1 MSRRL
6 GYLGPSGSYTEQV
19 ALNYD
24 RIAELLPFSSVR
36 AVVEAVRFGEVD
48 EGVIPIENSLEGP
61 VTTTVDLLI
70 HTSGPMIRH
79 ERVLEIEH
87 CLLGRP
93 GTRRD
98 RIEEIY
104 SHPQALAQCRAFLA
118 NTFPEAQLVA
128 SLSTSAAVEQMQGSS
143 SVAAAIANERCA
155 ALYGAEILERGVQDN
170 PNNQTRFVVLAPT
183 DHPPTGLDK
192 TSICFD
198 FAADAPGILYTVL
211 GELASRGINLTKIES
226 RPTRTSLGRY
236 IFLVDLEG
244 HREDG
249 VVEDA
254 LAAVESQVSMFRVL
268 GSYPMW
274 VSSAI

>member
-1 MSRRL
+1 MSGRL
-6 GYLGPSGSYTEQV
+6 GFLGPSGSYTEQAALDHDSV
-19 ALNYD
+19 AQ
-24 RIAELLPFSSVR
+24 LLPFSSVGG
-36 AVVEAVRFGEVD
+36 VVEAVRSGEVD
-48 EGVIPIENSLEGP
+48 EGVVPIENSLEGA
-61 VTTTVDLLI
+61 VTATVDLLI
-70 HTSGPMIRH
+70 HASGPMIRH
-79 ERVLEIEH
+79 EQVLEIEH
-87 CLLGRP
+87 CLLVRP

-98 RIEEIY
+98 RIGEIY

-118 NTFPEAQLVA
+118 DTFPEAQPIA
-128 SLSTSAAVEQMQGSS
+128 SLSTSAAVEQMQSAS

-155 ALYGAEILERGVQDN
+155 ALYGAEILERGVQDD

-198 FAADAPGILYTVL
+198 FAADAPGILHTAL
-211 GELASRGINLTKIES
+211 GELAERGINLTKVES

-244 HREDG
+244 HRDDD
-249 VVEDA
+249 VVRDA
-254 LAAVESQVSMFRVL
+254 LAGVQSQVSMFRLL

-274 VSSAI
+274 ASSSD